1 MIGDYSINAS
11 LICALTTMVIWTSY
25 LDSLDSFEY
34 DAFFETSTLE
44 YSSTRMENN
53 RTDSGKFL

>member
-1 MIGDYSINAS
+1 MIDDHSINHYGYMKLS
-11 LICALTTMVIWTSY
+11 SY

-34 DAFFETSTLE
+34 DAFFETSTLG